1 MGRLRG
7 LSALGMP
14 VSLLLAYLWSNA
26 FIVKNSLMSPLQGP
40 DAHDLTDA
48 EVSSCKHDAHALP
61 STVEVPCTVEIIMG
75 FRNWQVKNGQEK
87 AGKFKQGLT
96 AEEHALFPSHKLD
109 GKGRAVLFVNSW
121 QALQLLLSK
130 AKDACEFHCLQRSA

>member
-48 EVSSCKHDAHALP
+48 E
-61 STVEVPCTVEIIMG
+61 
-75 FRNWQVKNGQEK
+75 VKNGQEK